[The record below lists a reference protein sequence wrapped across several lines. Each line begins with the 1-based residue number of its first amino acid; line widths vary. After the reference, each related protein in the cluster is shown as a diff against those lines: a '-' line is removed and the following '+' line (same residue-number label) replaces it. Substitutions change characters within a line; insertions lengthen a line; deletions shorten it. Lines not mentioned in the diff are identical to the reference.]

1 MIRTHFILY
10 VTDQQLSSQFYRKVL
25 GREPR
30 MQVPGMTEFELSHE
44 AILGLMPESG
54 IQKLL
59 GVETRPAAARCELY
73 LLLADLQGALR
84 RALEAGAQLIQAA
97 EARDW
102 GDRVAYLR
110 DPDGHILALAE
121 PLHAAGGSH

>member
-1 MIRTHFILY
+1 MIRAHFILY
-10 VTDQQLSSQFYRKVL
+10 VRDQHLSSRFYQQVL
-25 GREPR
+25 GCAPR
-30 MQVPGMTEFELSHE
+30 LEVPGMTEFELSGG

-54 IQKLL
+54 IQRLI
-59 GVETRPAAARCELY
+59 GVETRPAVARCELY

-84 RALEAGAQLIQAA
+84 RALEAGAELIQPA

-102 GDRVAYLR
+102 GDRVGYLR

-121 PLHAAGGSH
+121 PLKG